1 MYYNDVLK
9 GLQNS
14 KIRYLVVGG
23 LAVNLHGVPRTTQDV
38 DLIISLDKDNVKNLC
53 RLMKYL
59 GYVPRLPVDPMSMA
73 DQKILE
79 DWTKNRN
86 MTAFSFY
93 HRKENYKVVD
103 IVLVQPLNF
112 NEAYQRKIVLNAGN
126 MEVCLV
132 SLEDLI
138 KMKISAGRPRD
149 LSDAEM
155 LKEAKDIG
163 ENGDA

>member
-1 MYYNDVLK
+1 MYYNDILK

-14 KIRYLVVGG
+14 KVRYLVVGG

-38 DLIISLDKDNVKNLC
+38 DLIISLDKDNVVNLC
-53 RLMKYL
+53 RLMKDM
-59 GYVPRLPVDPMSMA
+59 GYVPRLPVDPLGMA
-73 DQKILE
+73 DRKTLE
-79 DWTKNRN
+79 DWTENRN
-86 MTAFSFY
+86 LTAFSFY
-93 HRKENYKVVD
+93 HREANYKVVD

-112 NEAYQRKIVLNAGN
+112 NEAYQRKIVINAGD

-132 SLEDLI
+132 SLDDLI
-138 KMKISAGRPRD
+138 KMKIVAGRPRD